1 MGRTPGVRRVAATGG
16 SRRPA
21 ILYSMPATVDIGT
34 LITKRP
40 EMHGGKPCVAGT
52 GLTVLPIVDLYQ
64 QGLSP
69 AEIQEQYP
77 HISLASVLAA
87 LTYWAA
93 NPDEIAEWF
102 RLDEEAYREWEAEEA
117 ARGKPGN

>member
-1 MGRTPGVRRVAATGG
+1 
-16 SRRPA
+16 
-21 ILYSMPATVDIGT
+21 MPATVDIGT

-40 EMHGGKPCVAGT
+40 DLHGGKPCIAGT

-64 QGLSP
+64 QGFSP
-69 AEIQEQYP
+69 AEIQAQFS

-102 RLDEEAYREWEAEEA
+102 RLDDEAYREWEATEA
-117 ARGKPGN
+117 ARRTARN